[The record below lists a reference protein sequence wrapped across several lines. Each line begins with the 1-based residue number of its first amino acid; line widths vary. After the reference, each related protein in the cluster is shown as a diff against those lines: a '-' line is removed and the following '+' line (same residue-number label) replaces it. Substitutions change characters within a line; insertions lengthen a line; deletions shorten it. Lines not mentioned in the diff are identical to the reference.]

1 MPQQIDPLL
10 IKSGFSHEDV
20 FTKIWRNASASNINL
35 TQQNQTSIRWLA
47 NEAGRFTRLTDYDLK
62 QDAYAYRSASGQMFM
77 FHYFPKWWKTLDYYD
92 IFPLVMPIKFY
103 NNGFLGLNFHYIT
116 PYARLKLLTALQK
129 IAGSNSSRKLEL
141 SYQLLNSA
149 AELDMYKPCLKRY
162 LRKQYRSKFI
172 KIEKENWHLAI
183 FLPVAK
189 FQKKSQEQV
198 WRESS
203 NQVRNLRH

>member
-10 IKSGFSHEDV
+10 INSGFSHETV
-20 FTKIWRNASASNINL
+20 FDKIWRNASASNINL
-35 TQQNQTSIRWLA
+35 SKENQTSIRWLA
-47 NEAGRFTRLTDYDLK
+47 NEAKRFTRLTDFDLK

-92 IFPLVMPIKFY
+92 LFPLIMPIKFY
-103 NNGFLGLNFHYIT
+103 RDGILAMNFHYIT
-116 PYARLKLLTALQK
+116 PYARLKLLGALEK

-141 SYQLLNSA
+141 SYSMLKSA

-172 KIEKENWHLAI
+172 KIEKENWRLAI
-183 FLPVAK
+183 FLPTAK
-189 FQKKSQEQV
+189 FQKRSEQYV
-198 WRESS
+198 WRQSS
-203 NQVRNLRH
+203 NQVRGMRH

>member
-10 IKSGFSHEDV
+10 IKSGFSHETV
-20 FTKIWRNASASNINL
+20 FDKIWRNASASNVNL

-47 NEAGRFTRLTDYDLK
+47 NEARRFTRLTEYDLK
-62 QDAYAYRSASGQMFM
+62 QDSFAYRSAIGQMFM
-77 FHYFPKWWKTLDYYD
+77 YRYQPKFWRTLPYYD
-92 IFPLVMPIKFY
+92 TFPLVMPIKFY
-103 NNGFLGLNFHYIT
+103 RDGALALNFHYIT

-172 KIEKENWHLAI
+172 KIEKENWRLAI
-183 FLPVAK
+183 FLPTAK
-189 FQKKSQEQV
+189 FQKRSEQYV
-198 WRESS
+198 WRQSS
-203 NQVRNLRH
+203 NQVRGMRH